1 MSEMIVRIAARGEG
15 VTADGRHI
23 AGGVPGDSV
32 ADDGKLTPGP
42 NRAVPPCR
50 HFGTCGG
57 CQLQHV
63 GEAALADFVR
73 DRVVGALA
81 GQDVP
86 FGDVRAAQ
94 ISAPATRRR
103 ASLTALVT
111 RKRAVLG
118 FNAAGSNQ
126 VTDMRECPL
135 LLPELFALIG
145 PLRTLIA
152 AHGKQRRPIR
162 VQLQRLDQ
170 GIEVVLDGMSD
181 DGLASAMAFQDFAAA
196 HRLARLVVDS
206 GDGPATLW
214 EPEPATVEFGGVAV
228 ISPPH
233 AFMQATAT
241 GEAALVAAVT
251 EAVGDAATIADLF
264 AGMGTFALSLHKDR
278 RIYAAEA
285 ARDAV
290 LALKGAADRVQ
301 ARVVTEHRDLFRRPL
316 IPAEIDRFG
325 AVILDPPRA
334 GAEGQVRHLADSA
347 VPRIAYVS
355 CNPASFARDA
365 KILVGGRLPA
375 RLGAT
380 GRAIPLVDP
389 YRAGRVFRANL
400 VATSV
405 RLERSREV
413 PRPCACLKGVST
425 SLDTNGTR

>member
-1 MSEMIVRIAARGEG
+1 MSDCETIVRIAARGEG
-15 VTADGRHI
+15 VTASGRHI
-23 AGGVPGDSV
+23 AGGVPGDRV
-32 ADDGKLTPGP
+32 AADGTLTTGP

-63 GEAALADFVR
+63 SEAALTEFVR

-81 GQDVP
+81 GQEVP
-86 FGDVRAAQ
+86 VGEARAAML
-94 ISAPATRRR
+94 SPPGTRRR
-103 ASLTALVT
+103 AALTALVT
-111 RKRAVLG
+111 GKRAVLG

-135 LLPELFALIG
+135 LLPELAALID
-145 PLRTLIA
+145 PLRTLVGK
-152 AHGKQRRPIR
+152 HGKQRRPIR

-170 GIEVVLDGMSD
+170 GVEVCIDGMSD

-214 EPEPATVEFGGVAV
+214 EPEPASVSYGGVAV
-228 ISPPH
+228 VPPPH
-233 AFMQATAT
+233 AFMQATAA
-241 GEAALVAAVT
+241 GEAALLAAVI

-264 AGMGTFALSLHKDR
+264 AGIGTFALSLQSGR
-278 RIYAAEA
+278 RVYAAEA
-285 ARDAV
+285 ARDAL
-290 LALKGAADRVQ
+290 LALKSAADRVQ

-316 IPAEIDRFG
+316 VPAELDRFA

-334 GAEGQVRHLADSA
+334 GAEEQVRHLADSM

-365 KILVGGRLPA
+365 KILVAGGYHLEWVQPVGQFRWSTHVEL
-375 RLGAT
+375 
-380 GRAIPLVDP
+380 
-389 YRAGRVFRANL
+389 AGCF
-400 VATSV
+400 
-405 RLERSREV
+405 
-413 PRPCACLKGVST
+413 
-425 SLDTNGTR
+425 TRQ